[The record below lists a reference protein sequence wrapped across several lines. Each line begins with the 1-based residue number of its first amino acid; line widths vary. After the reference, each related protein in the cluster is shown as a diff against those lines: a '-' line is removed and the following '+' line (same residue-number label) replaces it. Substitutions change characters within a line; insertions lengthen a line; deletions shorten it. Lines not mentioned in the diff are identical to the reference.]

1 MSENKNNKSDSQR
14 TLKGFFIK
22 LISISIAVI
31 FVFNLIFNLFF
42 SERLE
47 KIDKVFSLDKRQSRL
62 EVQEK
67 IREEIKKG
75 LNKENLISEEDK
87 ILLYKLYIKLK
98 KEFQNLDKNKL

>member
-87 ILLYKLYIKLK
+87 VLLYKLYLKLE
-98 KEFQNLDKNKL
+98 KEFQNIDKNKL